1 VNAKR
6 CEAGLRRFLLLGS
19 LLLASA
25 CSYVVIPDE
34 VPALEEAKERTL
46 AGATVA
52 VLNAEPDDADFV
64 IYASSR
70 HGSFSGSRRKW
81 CEALAA
87 ALSSELTKR
96 GATVSTSAPNRLR
109 LAIPEITGHSGWAT
123 VGFKVKAVVTGADG
137 WTKSYEGSA
146 AAAAGMTMG
155 GIASRSAAFALAEIV
170 KAMLADPE
178 FVAKLGVRDATRPR

>member
-1 VNAKR
+1 MNAKS
-6 CEAGLRRFLLLGS
+6 CEAGLRKLLLLGS
-19 LLLASA
+19 FLVASA
-25 CSYVVIPDE
+25 CSYLVIPDE
-34 VPALEEAKERTL
+34 APALEESKELTL

-81 CEALAA
+81 CDTLAA

-96 GATVSTSAPNRLR
+96 GATISVEAANRLR
-109 LAIPEITGHSGWAT
+109 LAILEITGHSGWAM

-170 KAMLADPE
+170 QAMLADPE
-178 FVAKLGVRDATRPR
+178 FVARLGVRGATPPR

>member
-1 VNAKR
+1 MNAKR
-6 CEAGLRRFLLLGS
+6 CEAGLRRLLLLGS
-19 LLLASA
+19 FLLASA

-34 VPALEEAKERTL
+34 APALEESMEL
-46 AGATVA
+46 QLHGATVA
-52 VLNAEPDDADFV
+52 LLNAEPDDADFL

-81 CEALAA
+81 CDALAA
-87 ALSSELTKR
+87 ALSSELTRR
-96 GATVSTSAPNRLR
+96 GATVSADAANRLR

-146 AAAAGMTMG
+146 SAAAGMTMG
-155 GIASRSAAFALAEIV
+155 GIASRSAAFAIAEIV

-178 FVAKLGVRDATRPR
+178 FVAKLAVRDATRPR

>member
-1 VNAKR
+1 M
-6 CEAGLRRFLLLGS
+6 
-19 LLLASA
+19 ASA

-34 VPALEEAKERTL
+34 APALEESKELSL

-64 IYASSR
+64 IYVSSR

-81 CEALAA
+81 CDALAA

-96 GATVSTSAPNRLR
+96 GATVSAEAANRLR
-109 LAIPEITGHSGWAT
+109 LAIPEITGHSGYAT

-155 GIASRSAAFALAEIV
+155 GIASRSAAFAIAEVV
-170 KAMLADPE
+170 KAMLADPD